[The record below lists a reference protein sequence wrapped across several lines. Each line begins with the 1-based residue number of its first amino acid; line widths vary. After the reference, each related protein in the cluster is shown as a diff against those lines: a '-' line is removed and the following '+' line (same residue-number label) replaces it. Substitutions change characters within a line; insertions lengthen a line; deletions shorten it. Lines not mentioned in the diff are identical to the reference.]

1 MRNCS
6 TRSISVKE
14 LNLLLIPL
22 AAELEKTVFM
32 LPIQS
37 SSCVYVTLFSKNV
50 LVLPLAT
57 ASASCVAV
65 PQVCSQGAVMLFSSF
80 SSPRDQN
87 TVRARCSGVCR
98 Q

>member
-6 TRSISVKE
+6 TCSISVKE

-57 ASASCVAV
+57 ASASCVR
-65 PQVCSQGAVMLFSSF
+65 QVCSQGAVMLFSSF